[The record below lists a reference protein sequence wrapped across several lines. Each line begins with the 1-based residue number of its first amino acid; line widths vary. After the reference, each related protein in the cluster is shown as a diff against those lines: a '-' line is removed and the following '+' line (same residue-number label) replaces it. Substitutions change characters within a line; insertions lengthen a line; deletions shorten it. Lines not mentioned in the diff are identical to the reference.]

1 MKVNKRILMAIILV
15 IAIILG
21 MTTQVSAV
29 GENITTTITTTPG
42 NGGTVKPGDEITYT
56 ITMKNTSDA
65 GYLFPTLMTRV
76 PEGTEY
82 VSCTASAMATGVEN
96 PAIDPETG
104 VITCIGDSIHPNS
117 EIVFTLKVKVLETAS
132 GNINYANVS
141 VDSED
146 SEGALMYVVFATGN
160 IQEINQAYENL
171 DSEAYLN
178 ATTLEEAQSALG
190 ENVYITVVEQPQTL
204 IVSENG
210 EETTNPETNP
220 GTEQETE
227 ETEQGTE
234 QENQEE
240 ITNTNTEPVVEGEK
254 PTELPKTGRDFSTV
268 IFVTATLMIVA
279 GVIIVMKKQSK

>member
-21 MTTQVSAV
+21 MATQVSAV

-65 GYLFPTLMTRV
+65 GYLFPSLITQI

-82 VSCTASAMATGVEN
+82 VSCTASEIVMAEDN
-96 PAIDPETG
+96 PYFDPETG
-104 VITCIGDSIHPNS
+104 MVLCMGDSIHPNS

-141 VDSED
+141 VGSED
-146 SEGALMYVVFATGN
+146 TAGALAYIVFSTYDPNLFDQVYEG
-160 IQEINQAYENL
+160 IN
-171 DSEAYLN
+171 SEAFQN
-178 ATTLEEAQSALG
+178 ATTIEEAQSALG
-190 ENVYITVVEQPQTL
+190 ENVYITVVEQSQTL
-204 IVSENG
+204 TVSENG

-227 ETEQGTE
+227 ETE